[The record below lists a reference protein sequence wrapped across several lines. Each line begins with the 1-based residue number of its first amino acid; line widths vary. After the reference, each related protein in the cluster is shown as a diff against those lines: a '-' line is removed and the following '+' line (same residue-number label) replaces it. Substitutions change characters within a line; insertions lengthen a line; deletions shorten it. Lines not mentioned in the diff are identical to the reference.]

1 MASSSTI
8 HTEVYK
14 NRRIDVYKLKRR
26 GMGVVYHVGIHGNP
40 TRDIQPLCTE
50 TGEIAEFAY
59 ISEAVEAAKAYIDTH
74 TVRAM

>member
-14 NRRIDVYKLKRR
+14 NRRIDVYKLKRK
-26 GMGVVYHVGIHGNP
+26 GKDVVYHAAARSQVAHDMVP
-40 TRDIQPLCTE
+40 VKTL